1 MVKEWEVRWEGEL
14 PARPQD
20 VWDAITQ
27 HADGYLWKIDYEP
40 RVGGAER
47 GLTAGGGT
55 VTAWDPPRH
64 FATRTRPETE
74 RDGFNELDYVLE
86 PLGAVTYLRY
96 THRCEMPAED
106 FDRQLDACRQ
116 HTTFYQHSLGQ
127 YACYFA
133 GREPVYVSVDGPA
146 SSAEGGFVALR
157 RALGLPDDVVA
168 GDPVRLEPA
177 GLDAD
182 RRRRRLRDGRVPRR
196 AQRRRAPALLRARP
210 LGLARRRR
218 APPVRARRG
227 RGRERAG
234 VGRLGRRRVRRARGW
249 RDGAVRGD
257 DLRARGAGRPPTGGH
272 AGPHGPA
279 GADRRA
285 GRAGRGGAGPRAPG
299 HGDERSAATRSPTA
313 RSSRRR
319 RSSGASTSSRPAIST
334 TRSRWRG

>member
-1 MVKEWEVRWEGEL
+1 MVKQWEVRWEGEL

-27 HADGYLWKIDYEP
+27 HADGYLWKIEYEP

-86 PLGAVTYLRY
+86 PLGAATYLRY
-96 THRCEMPAED
+96 THRCEVPAED

-146 SSAEGGFVALR
+146 SSADGGSSRSGGHSDCPTTSWPATR
-157 RALGLPDDVVA
+157 SAWSPRASTRSTA
-168 GDPVRLEPA
+168 SSTT
-177 GLDAD
+177 
-182 RRRRRLRDGRVPRR
+182 
-196 AQRRRAPALLRARP
+196 
-210 LGLARRRR
+210 
-218 APPVRARRG
+218 
-227 RGRERAG
+227 
-234 VGRLGRRRVRRARGW
+234 RRARSSACAAPM
-249 RDGAVRGD
+249 RSCASTGAT
-257 DLRARGAGRPPTGGH
+257 AGAGRS
-272 AGPHGPA
+272 ASPHHLFAP
-279 GADRRA
+279 GADAAASERA
-285 GRAGRGGAGPRAPG
+285 WGDWVAGVFEN
-299 HGDERSAATRSPTA
+299 ERVA
-313 RSSRRR
+313 
-319 RSSGASTSSRPAIST
+319 
-334 TRSRWRG
+334 